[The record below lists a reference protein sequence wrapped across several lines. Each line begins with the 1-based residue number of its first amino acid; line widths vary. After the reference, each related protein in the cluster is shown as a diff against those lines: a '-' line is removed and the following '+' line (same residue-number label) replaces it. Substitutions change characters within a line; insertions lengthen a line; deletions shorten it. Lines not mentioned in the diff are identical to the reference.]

1 MSLTHSALASR
12 QRFLCCSRIYLS
24 IYFVTILFTLHVTFS
39 PLHLASWQE
48 KKQPKKL
55 WENRSHP
62 TFYQG
67 SPFAES
73 PSVLSEPTKAKMTM
87 VCLQNLMRCFQQIL
101 KNNNKKQL
109 GRFVAD
115 VLFSKSAVAFP
126 IGRFIICLS
135 LSLVNTTKIP
145 LLEELKSF
153 IFFFSCLSGH
163 KL

>member
-1 MSLTHSALASR
+1 MLTESHEVLLAD
-12 QRFLCCSRIYLS
+12 
-24 IYFVTILFTLHVTFS
+24 
-39 PLHLASWQE
+39 
-48 KKQPKKL
+48 
-55 WENRSHP
+55 
-62 TFYQG
+62 
-67 SPFAES
+67 
-73 PSVLSEPTKAKMTM
+73 
-87 VCLQNLMRCFQQIL
+87 L
-101 KNNNKKQL
+101 KTTTKQL

-135 LSLVNTTKIP
+135 LRLVNTTKIP